1 MNATLPRCCVITPEP
16 ASASAADCAAFL
28 DRLSAVL
35 ARGETLVQLRVKSLD
50 AAAFARLAAEA
61 LARCDAAGAHLML
74 NGPIDAAGVMR
85 LDGAGWHLDGTA
97 LRAATQRP
105 LPAGRWVSA
114 ACHTRDDL
122 RLAARAGAGFRHA
135 VARVADAQPSRCA
148 DARLGTVRRAG
159 RRGRHARLRARRHDT
174 YPPRRC
180 TPPRRLRHRRHS
192 RVLVVRGL
200 PCGAAGRRCARP
212 LKRLPAHVVMR
223 SGSDACHARRHH
235 RCDARRV

>member
-16 ASASAADCAAFL
+16 VSASAADCDALL

-50 AAAFARLAAEA
+50 AAAFARLAAAA
-61 LARCDAAGAHLML
+61 LTRCDAAGAHLML

-114 ACHTRDDL
+114 ACHTQDDL
-122 RLAARAGAGFRHA
+122 LLAARAGADFVTLSPVLPTLSHPGAPALGWSRF
-135 VARVADAQPSRCA
+135 DALAAQAAMPVYA
-148 DARLGTVRRAG
+148 LGGMTRA
-159 RRGRHARLRARRHDT
+159 HLDDARRHGA
-174 YPPRRC
+174 YGIAGI
-180 TPPRRLRHRRHS
+180 
-192 RVLVVRGL
+192 RGFW
-200 PCGAAGRRCARP
+200 
-212 LKRLPAHVVMR
+212 
-223 SGSDACHARRHH
+223 
-235 RCDARRV
+235 

>member
-122 RLAARAGAGFRHA
+122 RLAARAGADFVTLSPVLPTLSHPGA
-135 VARVADAQPSRCA
+135 PALGWARFGALAAEAAMPVFA
-148 DARLGTVRRAG
+148 LGGMTRT
-159 RRGRHARLRARRHDT
+159 HLDDARRHGA
-174 YPPRRC
+174 YGIAGI
-180 TPPRRLRHRRHS
+180 
-192 RVLVVRGL
+192 RGFW
-200 PCGAAGRRCARP
+200 
-212 LKRLPAHVVMR
+212 
-223 SGSDACHARRHH
+223 
-235 RCDARRV
+235 